1 MTVEILDASEN
12 TLPKLLL
19 RHSERFHDRRV
30 ALREKDRGIWKT
42 YTWSDYCAIV
52 ESLAAAFL
60 AMGLRKDEKVSI
72 IGENKPHV
80 YWFELGAQI
89 CRAAVVGIFSDCS
102 ADEIKYF
109 LTHSDSRF
117 VVCQDQ
123 EQVDKLLEIKD
134 EIPQIKKV
142 IYWEEKGMWS
152 YMDSWLVNMDDM
164 IEVGRKHVREDPN
177 LIRAM
182 IEDTRGDDVATFFY
196 SSGTTG
202 MPKAAV
208 QTHFN
213 IIAMAHLMDQRYFVS
228 DTDDAV
234 SFLPIA
240 WIGEQLFNVSYSLY
254 KGFTVNFPESQETV
268 QENIREVGPQVLLLS
283 PRLWEEHIRTIR
295 VKMANASWLNRTLF
309 NLALKAGFRAGDAK
323 MKGRTVGPHWY
334 VLNLLAETLVFRPLR
349 DRLGLRR
356 IRVARTAGTAVSPD
370 VIRYF
375 HAIGVPLVQLYGSS
389 ECGVATM
396 HPKNHV
402 KAETCGVPLDGFDI
416 RISDEGEVLVKSPC
430 LFKEYFKDPKKTA
443 GVIKADWYHTGD
455 FGQFDD
461 EGHLIVMDRMDD
473 LQRIKGDKLF
483 SPQFAETRLRFS
495 PYIKDALVVGHED
508 QDYSAAI
515 INIDY
520 DNVAHWAETNRVV
533 FTTFLDLSQKN
544 EVVRLVRSEIEAINR
559 YLPKWAQIKK
569 FINLQKEFDPDEEEL
584 TRTRKV
590 RRDFMEKKYQELID
604 ALYSENER
612 IDVTA
617 TVTYR
622 DGSTAELKSSLS
634 INSVT
639 SKS

>member
-1 MTVEILDASEN
+1 MTLEILGTNKN

-19 RHSERFHDRRV
+19 RHTERFQDRRV
-30 ALREKDRGIWKT
+30 ALREKDRGIWNT
-42 YTWSDYCAIV
+42 YTWSDYYSIV
-52 ESLAAAFL
+52 ESLAAAFVV
-60 AMGLRKDEKVSI
+60 MGLKKDEKVAI

-89 CRAAVVGIFSDCS
+89 CRAPVVGVFSDCS
-102 ADEIKYF
+102 AEEIKYF
-109 LTHSDSRF
+109 LTHSDCRF

-134 EIPQIKKV
+134 EVPQIRKV
-142 IYWEEKGMWS
+142 IYWEERGLWS
-152 YMDSWLVNMDDM
+152 YRDPWLLNMEEM
-164 IEVGRKHVREDPN
+164 MKEGREHVREHPGV
-177 LIRAM
+177 IRAM
-182 IEDTRGDDVATFFY
+182 IEETRGDDVAAFFY

-202 MPKAAV
+202 KPKAAV

-254 KGFTVNFPESQETV
+254 KGFTVNFPESQETI
-268 QENIREVGPQVLLLS
+268 QANIREVGPQVLMLS

-309 NLALKAGFRAGDAK
+309 NLALKVGLRAGDAK
-323 MKGRTVGPHWY
+323 MKGRTVSPPWY
-334 VLNLLAETLVFRPLR
+334 VLSILAEALVFRPLR

-396 HPKNHV
+396 HPKNQV
-402 KAETCGVPLDGFDI
+402 KAETCGVPLDGYNI

-430 LFKEYFKDPKKTA
+430 LFKEYFKEPKKTA
-443 GVIKADWYHTGD
+443 KAIKNGWFHTGD
-455 FGQFDD
+455 FGHVDD

-473 LQRIKGDKLF
+473 LQRIRGDKLF

-508 QDYSAAI
+508 YDYSAAI

-520 DNVAHWAETNRVV
+520 DNVAHWAEKNRVV

-544 EVVRLVRSEIEAINR
+544 EVVRLVRSEIEAINGF
-559 YLPKWAQIKK
+559 LPEWARIER
-569 FINLQKEFDPDEEEL
+569 FINLHKEFDADEEEL

-590 RRDFMEKKYQELID
+590 RRDFMEKKYHQLID
-604 ALYSENER
+604 ALYSEHKR

-622 DGSTAELKSSLS
+622 DGTTAELKSSVT

-639 SKS
+639 SES